1 MTKQYDV
8 VIIGAG
14 PAGSIAAL
22 LLRQQGFSV
31 CVIEKQH
38 FPRYVVGESLL
49 PLGMDVLEEAGV
61 LHIIENEPFHLK
73 NGIAFTYQNHYTA
86 FDFRYKHGKGKNFAL
101 QVDRARFDQILIHQA
116 QKRGADVHFGE
127 AVINM
132 DNSNTPMQ
140 LLIQQNSGIQYPL
153 SAQFVLDASGY
164 FRAVPRLLGWEIT
177 QGITQHNVY
186 HTQINDC
193 ITHPKFDRN
202 KNLIAV
208 HPEYRDIWMWLIPLD
223 NQRSSVGLV
232 GQAKYFKRAEEK
244 AGRLLGA
251 SELLKQYFGE
261 VPMFQ
266 KIMPQANWD
275 NGFPFYYIPSYSAGV
290 QAIHGYGFAILG
302 NAAGFLDP
310 VFSSGISSAMYFPPS
325 SRRMCSRASSM
336 AKALIGKA
344 NTPAAKPMARK
355 YSKPAS
361 TTGTTA
367 RCKIGCSTPR
377 TAPNRA
383 KCFAPCWQATRGTA
397 AILTCATRKSLSP
410 TQAKGSLK
418 TKNGF
423 QAAFYC
429 APINAPDAKCC
440 NLIRPR
446 HCDCQEQKRQMQQQL
461 PHHLVFRQPPRVDKR
476 LQQMNR
482 RNADNRHRQLHFQHR
497 RIHMVEPF
505 GLVGVVVHIQARHK
519 SLVAAN
525 QHHHQQI
532 GNHHH
537 INQIQHRQHH
547 GGFVH
552 GV

>member
-22 LLRQQGFSV
+22 LLRQQGVSV

-86 FDFRYKHGKGKNFAL
+86 FDFRHKHGKGKNFAL

-132 DNSNTPMQ
+132 DNSNTPVQ

-251 SELLKQYFGE
+251 SELLKQYFSE

-266 KIMPQANWD
+266 KIMSQANWD

-290 QAIHGYGFAILG
+290 QAIHGNGFAILG

-310 VFSSGISSAMYFPPS
+310 VFSSGISSAMYS
-325 SRRMCSRASSM
+325 AKLAVDVLTRQLNGESVDWESEYASR
-336 AKALIGKA
+336 
-344 NTPAAKPMARK
+344 
-355 YSKPAS
+355 
-361 TTGTTA
+361 
-367 RCKIGCSTPR
+367 
-377 TAPNRA
+377 
-383 KCFAPCWQATRGTA
+383 QAYGAQVFKTS
-397 AILTCATRKSLSP
+397 IDNWYN
-410 TQAKGSLK
+410 GSLQDWVF
-418 TKNGF
+418 NPSHSSESREML
-423 QAAFYC
+423 C
-429 APINAPDAKCC
+429 AVLAGYAWDSSNPYVRDA
-440 NLIRPR
+440 
-446 HCDCQEQKRQMQQQL
+446 
-461 PHHLVFRQPPRVDKR
+461 
-476 LQQMNR
+476 
-482 RNADNRHRQLHFQHR
+482 
-497 RIHMVEPF
+497 
-505 GLVGVVVHIQARHK
+505 
-519 SLVAAN
+519 
-525 QHHHQQI
+525 QI
-532 GNHHH
+532 A
-537 INQIQHRQHH
+537 
-547 GGFVH
+547 
-552 GV
+552 